1 MLLSDPLRRML
12 RCLRP
17 LGHVVKLER
26 VACQRVYPR
35 RGLAIRQAGGHSV
48 RCAADSVSCG
58 SIQCHQCVQ
67 AAGLLVHP
75 VSIGRTVRAVYTT
88 IALALVPSCASVH
101 RSMHPRVTVVAPGGM
116 FRHGSRVKRRRAAL
130 NEICQLSDAQRAV
143 VIIVQGVYQQSNIL
157 IRQVSRR
164 DLEASAYQPLEFC
177 VVERAPAIFVPP
189 TEEDL
194 RRSAVARSL
203 ELRLNLLRHSLVYPF
218 ALALV
223 LRLKHGALVF
233 ALPQQRVAF
242 LQVRL

>member
-48 RCAADSVSCG
+48 RCAADRVSCG

-88 IALALVPSCASVH
+88 IALALVSPCAPVH

-116 FRHGSRVKRRRAAL
+116 LRHGSRVKRRRAAL

-143 VIIVQGVYQQSNIL
+143 AIIVQGVYQQSNIL

-164 DLEASAYQPLEFC
+164 DLEASAYQPLELC
-177 VVERAPAIFVPP
+177 VVKRAPVVFVPP